1 MLRPGKIKSFKS
13 KSPLILITIT
23 FTGFH
28 PLMLQAAQ
36 RDPAAAAAGQGD
48 VLQPGPGE
56 QAAAARGQGRGGG
69 ALAPAQ
75 AGHRDRHGQEAHPR
89 TLQALLRHHQR
100 GRSRNDRAKYL
111 VVCRKEW
118 IKGIFPP
125 SLISK
130 TTVQVCRI
138 DQIKLGNLYQ
148 VLSASFKGISIR
160 NL

>member
-1 MLRPGKIKSFKS
+1 MPGKIRSFKS
-13 KSPLILITIT
+13 KSKSPLSLTTIT
-23 FTGFH
+23 YTGFH
-28 PLMLQAAQ
+28 PLMLQASQ
-36 RDPAAAAAGQGD
+36 RDSAAAAARQGD
-48 VLQPGPGE
+48 VFQPGPGE
-56 QAAAARGQGRGGG
+56 QAAAARGQGRGGR

-75 AGHRDRHGQEAHPR
+75 AGHRDRHGQEANPR
-89 TLQALLRHHQR
+89 PLQALLRHHQR
-100 GRSRNDRAKYL
+100 GRSCYDRAKYL

-118 IKGIFPP
+118 IFPP

-138 DQIKLGNLYQ
+138 DQIKSGNLYQ